1 MEPAPPGPVMLI
13 LDTVLYRPRGCPG
26 YTSIHTSREPA
37 FWLGVN
43 DLFCVVIFK
52 CVWLLCEAWCG
63 VVGAPGGAALH
74 RLTQHNAFPA
84 HRGPPPRTML
94 LPQMV
99 A

>member
-1 MEPAPPGPVMLI
+1 MLI

-52 CVWLLCEAWCG
+52 YVFGYYVKPG
-63 VVGAPGGAALH
+63 VGWWAPRAGLH
-74 RLTQHNAFPA
+74 STD
-84 HRGPPPRTML
+84 
-94 LPQMV
+94 
-99 A
+99 